1 MDTRRK
7 ARKRS
12 GEKQHGTS
20 RAVNRKRLWTQPG
33 RTTLACAVSECWRR
47 DSRRDG
53 TFAAGA
59 TGRRRPATR
68 AGDQSATGRPASK
81 EVRYLSAAL
90 YSGGGVPRPLR
101 RACVVQAGGQEGR
114 LSRAASKRP
123 AAFIPGISRT
133 RGSGRWNSTIAVKT
147 AHSAAQKPGSAPYS
161 TTGSKTLF
169 TQLSN
174 ISGSTLINPHDLNP
188 RMTWTRKGK

>member
-1 MDTRRK
+1 M
-7 ARKRS
+7 
-12 GEKQHGTS
+12 
-20 RAVNRKRLWTQPG
+20 AVQN
-33 RTTLACAVSECWRR
+33 
-47 DSRRDG
+47 
-53 TFAAGA
+53 
-59 TGRRRPATR
+59 RPADLQSVSLPCHAQGEMAF
-68 AGDQSATGRPASK
+68 AGDANTNTRH
-81 EVRYLSAAL
+81 LC
-90 YSGGGVPRPLR
+90 GGGVPRPLR

-114 LSRAASKRP
+114 LPRAVSKRP